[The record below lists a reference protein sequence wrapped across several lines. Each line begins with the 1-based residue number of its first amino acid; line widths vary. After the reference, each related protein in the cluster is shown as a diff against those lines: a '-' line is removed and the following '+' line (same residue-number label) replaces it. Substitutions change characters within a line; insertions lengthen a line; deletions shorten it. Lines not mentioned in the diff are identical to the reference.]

1 MFLVSISFFLLT
13 LIVFNCNRLVVT
25 QYLFIAPTNVGA
37 DFPEVP
43 NSWKSHCLFMRTLM
57 LGPYQMHDLQ
67 LFPLMIWVTFSFSMM
82 SFDAQKFLI
91 LMESGSS
98 FLFIT

>member
-1 MFLVSISFFLLT
+1 
-13 LIVFNCNRLVVT
+13 
-25 QYLFIAPTNVGA
+25 
-37 DFPEVP
+37 
-43 NSWKSHCLFMRTLM
+43 M

-91 LMESGSS
+91 LMKSKLPTFS
-98 FLFIT
+98 FIDHVVLFVCIFCVSKKSRSIQGHKGFLLYFLLEVL